1 MLSTVKKSEDKKKIY
16 QELKDYHQ
24 PLFTALDIEEPFY
37 VTSMAYKPTGK
48 TEKYISLFPS
58 QMKRGVDIYTEFTNK
73 ELKPEDPART
83 LYKWR
88 FNPHWNE
95 EYESVEIEGSTDS
108 RYLVP
113 VAELIPLSLPD
124 PKSKGVV
131 TFESFNDIMDPD
143 QDCPMDQMT
152 ARDLAAIL
160 LKKPVSK
167 KKWLNDLI
175 K

>member
-1 MLSTVKKSEDKKKIY
+1 MAISTVTKPDKKKIH

-24 PLFTALDIEEPFY
+24 PLFTELGIEDPFF
-37 VTSMAYKPTGK
+37 VTSMAYKPIGK

-73 ELKPEDPART
+73 DLKPDDPARN

-88 FNPHWNE
+88 FNPHWSE
-95 EYESVEIEGSTDS
+95 EYEAVEIEGSTDY
-108 RYLVP
+108 RYLIP
-113 VAELIPLSLPD
+113 VSELILLERPSN
-124 PKSKGVV
+124 SEVV
-131 TFESFNDIMDPD
+131 AFNDFADIMDPD
-143 QDCPMDQMT
+143 QDCPIDQMT
-152 ARDLAAIL
+152 VRDLAAIL

>member
-1 MLSTVKKSEDKKKIY
+1 MAISTVAKPDKKKIH
-16 QELKDYHQ
+16 QELKDHHQ
-24 PLFTALDIEEPFY
+24 SLFTELGIEDPFF
-37 VTSMAYKPTGK
+37 VTSMAYKPIGK

-88 FNPHWNE
+88 FNAHWSE
-95 EYESVEIEGSTDS
+95 EYEAVEIEGSTDY

-113 VAELIPLSLPD
+113 VAELIPMVAPSSNP
-124 PKSKGVV
+124 SVV
-131 TFESFNDIMDPD
+131 AFNDFSDIMDPD
-143 QDCPMDQMT
+143 QDCPIDQMT
-152 ARDLAAIL
+152 VRDLAAIL

-167 KKWLNDLI
+167 KKWLNDLV